1 MTVLGVFFGGYLVKS
16 RGILNALIYSG
27 ILQIISN
34 LLYILLYKI
43 GPEFNYLMLTI
54 AGENFSGGLGS
65 AAFVAY
71 LSILCNK
78 KYTGTQYALLSS
90 IMGIARTV
98 LSSPAGFLVEF
109 VGWGYFFFI
118 STLLGI
124 PGLLILF
131 WMKSNF
137 PINIQTKS

>member
-1 MTVLGVFFGGYLVKS
+1 
-16 RGILNALIYSG
+16 
-27 ILQIISN
+27 
-34 LLYILLYKI
+34 
-43 GPEFNYLMLTI
+43 
-54 AGENFSGGLGS
+54 
-65 AAFVAY
+65 
-71 LSILCNK
+71 
-78 KYTGTQYALLSS
+78 
-90 IMGIARTV
+90 MGIARTV